1 MESMK
6 SPAAELLV
14 GVQEPRI
21 RVTPPAARNDAA
33 DVVEMA
39 ACYGLT
45 LDPWQVAVFEAGLG
59 LDDTPGPGGRP
70 RWASSTVCTACPRQ
84 NGKGTIIEALLLA
97 AAFLFEEEVIACSA
111 HESRTTRVSFERVL
125 GYLENYDDL
134 RSKVASVQ
142 RWVGRE
148 QIRLRSGQLLIFP
161 ARSRGALRGYS
172 VNRMILDEAQFVQ
185 QSQLEATLPTMSAR
199 PNTQQWLFGTPP
211 TALGDGEVFNRL
223 RAQALSGR
231 AARTTWLEWSAE
243 PDCDLDDPRAYAQ
256 ANPALGRRISLA
268 AVQAERAALSDQ
280 GFRRERLGI
289 FDVSQVDHI
298 FGGPEVW
305 PALAAPRRDDVR
317 SATALAVDRSHDGLV
332 AVVGCFRDFDS
343 GRSHLEVVFLR
354 DQMNHLGALV
364 AWLLDNTTRQIPIA
378 VDAMSPAAVLV
389 GHLQNK
395 RNIVVT
401 NTSELARSCVGFADD
416 VMAGML
422 SHGDTPNGDLAAAVE
437 GARKRPIGDAGAWGW
452 DRRDGSVSISPL
464 VSASLSHFAAVA
476 YGRPRRTGEGRMASG
491 RVGFVM

>member
-1 MESMK
+1 
-6 SPAAELLV
+6 
-14 GVQEPRI
+14 
-21 RVTPPAARNDAA
+21 VTPPAARNDAA
-33 DVVEMA
+33 DVVEMSR
-39 ACYGLT
+39 CYGLK
-45 LDPWQVAVFEAGLG
+45 LDPWQQLVFEDGLG
-59 LDDTPGPGGRP
+59 LDDGDRGDRP
-70 RWASSTVCTACPRQ
+70 RWMSDTVVVSAPRQ
-84 NGKGTIIEALLLA
+84 SGKDAALEALLLA
-97 AAFLFEEEVIACSA
+97 SVFLFEEQTVAVSA
-111 HESRTTRVSFERVL
+111 HESRTTRLSFDRFM
-125 GYLENYDDL
+125 GYLDNYDDL

-148 QIRLRSGQLLIFP
+148 QVRFRSGQVVVFP

-172 VNRMILDEAQFVQ
+172 VDRLCLNESQYLTNAQYEAV
-185 QSQLEATLPTMSAR
+185 LPTLSAR
-199 PNTQQWLFGTPP
+199 PNTQVWLLGTPP
-211 TALGDGEVFNRL
+211 TALGDGEVLNRL
-223 RAQALSGR
+223 RASAMSGR
-231 AARTTWLEWSAE
+231 SERLTWLEWSAE
-243 PDCDLDDPRAYAQ
+243 PGCDLDDPQAWAQ
-256 ANPALGRRISLA
+256 ANPALGRRISA
-268 AVQAERAALSDQ
+268 EAIAAERAALSDE
-280 GFRRERLGI
+280 GFRRERLGV
-289 FDVSQVDHI
+289 FDVSTVDHI

-332 AVVGCFRDFDS
+332 AVVACFRDFDS

-364 AWLLDNTTRQIPIA
+364 AWLLENTNRQIPIA

-464 VSASLSHFAAVA
+464 VAASLSHFAAVA
-476 YGRPRRTGEGRMASG
+476 YGRRRGSGGRSSSS